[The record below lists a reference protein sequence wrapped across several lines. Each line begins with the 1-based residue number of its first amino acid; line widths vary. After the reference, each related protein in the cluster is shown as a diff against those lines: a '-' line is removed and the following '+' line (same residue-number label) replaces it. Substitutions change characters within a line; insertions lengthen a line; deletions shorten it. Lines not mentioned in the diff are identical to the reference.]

1 MSNARVDKFFI
12 AFILITI
19 AIMFVI
25 DALTQLV
32 YINLADTPV
41 EVGRNPY
48 EVVSLSTGCPQIHL
62 SPFVLN

>member
-1 MSNARVDKFFI
+1 
-12 AFILITI
+12 
-19 AIMFVI
+19 MFVI

-32 YINLADTPV
+32 YINWADTPV

-62 SPFVLN
+62 SPFVLNWHDKMFPSLIAAEALK